1 MERMRNLVL
10 ALLMVILAAC
20 NSQSKYT
27 DYDYSFSRSGGNKPF
42 YENLWIKG
50 NTATYSLEK
59 DGKKLENKF
68 TLSEESLKNIQNVLK
83 ENNFRMI
90 EEDHQKVYDN
100 ITTIIV
106 VKKGDNSAS
115 KSNASFIMKKDQQRW
130 EKVVETFRNII
141 EANQT
146 ASK

>member
-1 MERMRNLVL
+1 MKNLLL

-20 NSQSKYT
+20 NSQSKFT

-59 DGKKLENKF
+59 EGKKVEDKF
-68 TLSEESLKNIQNVLK
+68 TLSDETIKNIQNILK

-90 EEDHQKVYDN
+90 EEDRQKVYDN

-130 EKVVETFRNII
+130 EKVVETFRKII

>member
-1 MERMRNLVL
+1 MKNLVL

-59 DGKKLENKF
+59 DGKKVENKF
-68 TLSEESLKNIQNVLK
+68 TLSEESLKNIQNILK

-115 KSNASFIMKKDQQRW
+115 KSNASFIMKKDKQRW

-141 EANQT
+141 EANQI

>member
-1 MERMRNLVL
+1 MKNLVL

-59 DGKKLENKF
+59 DGKKVENKF
-68 TLSEESLKNIQNVLK
+68 TLSEESLKNIQNVLT

-106 VKKGDNSAS
+106 IKKGDNSAS

>member
-1 MERMRNLVL
+1 
-10 ALLMVILAAC
+10 MVILAAC

-59 DGKKLENKF
+59 DGKKVENKF
-68 TLSEESLKNIQNVLK
+68 TLSEESLKNIQNVLT

>member
-1 MERMRNLVL
+1 MERMKNLVL
-10 ALLMVILAAC
+10 ALLTVILAAC

-59 DGKKLENKF
+59 DGKKVENKF
-68 TLSEESLKNIQNVLK
+68 TLSEESLKNIQNILK

-141 EANQT
+141 EANQI

>member
-1 MERMRNLVL
+1 MERMKNLVL

-59 DGKKLENKF
+59 DGKKVENKF
-68 TLSEESLKNIQNVLK
+68 TLSEESLKNIQNILK

-141 EANQT
+141 EANQI

>member
-1 MERMRNLVL
+1 MKNLVL
-10 ALLMVILAAC
+10 ALLTVILAAC

-59 DGKKLENKF
+59 DGKKVENKF
-68 TLSEESLKNIQNVLK
+68 TLSEESLKNIQNILK

-141 EANQT
+141 EANQI

>member
-1 MERMRNLVL
+1 MERMKNLVL

-50 NTATYSLEK
+50 NTATYSLVK
-59 DGKKLENKF
+59 DGKKVENKF
-68 TLSEESLKNIQNVLK
+68 TLSEESLKNIQNILK

>member
-1 MERMRNLVL
+1 MKNLVL

-50 NTATYSLEK
+50 NTATYFLEK
-59 DGKKLENKF
+59 DGKKVENKF
-68 TLSEESLKNIQNVLK
+68 TLSEESLKNIQNILK

-141 EANQT
+141 ETNQT
-146 ASK
+146 VSK